1 MAEQRYRAVLAVIS
15 DGRTVTDVAAAVGA
29 AWRLAKLPNDE
40 FDLPPTEPS
49 RAGQL

>member
-1 MAEQRYRAVLAVIS
+1 VMTGIRPIDLVGWGL
-15 DGRTVTDVAAAVGA
+15 TAVGFAWA